1 MSREKLFVRI
11 FVIAKLIIITI
22 LLIIISLENKENLT
36 IFENFLRKTIRVNFT
51 VLSDTFNEAFLQ
63 DNHNILLR
71 L

>member
-1 MSREKLFVRI
+1 MSREQLFVRI

-36 IFENFLRKTIRVNFT
+36 IFENFLRKTIQVIFT

>member
-1 MSREKLFVRI
+1 MSRETLFVRI
-11 FVIAKLIIITI
+11 FVIAKLLIITI

-36 IFENFLRKTIRVNFT
+36 IFENFLRKTIQVNFT
-51 VLSDTFNEAFLQ
+51 ILSDTFNEAFLQ

>member
-36 IFENFLRKTIRVNFT
+36 IFENFLRKTIQVNFT